1 MIFSCR
7 ICIIRYTLLLFG
19 ENITLVDECL
29 CETRTGGDLLK
40 LFLWILFIFVIFIC
54 LLFLDFYFGRRQHLK
69 EIDSFHFPIRY
80 SNMEIFTNGTN
91 LFQQTV
97 RDIKGANHHIH
108 ILFYI
113 FRDDPFGSLMLEL
126 LEKKRAEGVQV
137 RLLIDWVGSLYFP
150 RRRIKELRKRGIE
163 ISFCHVPSF
172 PFLLYKLQ
180 SRNHRKIMVI
190 DGKIGFLGGFNI
202 GKEYVNRDEVL
213 NPWRDCH
220 VRFTGEGVQDLQKQ
234 FLTDWRK
241 AGNHFI
247 EHADYYPHLEKGDIK
262 HQFFTYEGTGLEEDI
277 CHLLDSAKEQV
288 IIGSPYF
295 IPGKKA
301 FLQLKQCIKRG
312 VDVTIIVPGIS
323 DHPLI
328 KEGSFRYLRKLLQ
341 LGCTVYHYQE
351 GFYHAKVFIIDQDLC
366 SIGTANFD
374 KRSFYY
380 NYEMNSIFYD
390 KNITKQ
396 MLDIANRDIA
406 KSSPVTLKKLYPK
419 KVSAVVK
426 EWIAFVISPLL

>member
-1 MIFSCR
+1 MQI
-7 ICIIRYTLLLFG
+7 
-19 ENITLVDECL
+19 
-29 CETRTGGDLLK
+29 
-40 LFLWILFIFVIFIC
+40 FLWILFIFFIFIS
-54 LLFLDFYFGRRQHLK
+54 LLFLDFYLGRRQHLK
-69 EIDSFHFPIRY
+69 EIDSFRFPTRY
-80 SNMEIFTNGTN
+80 SNIEVFTNGTK

-97 RDIKGANHHIH
+97 RDIKEANHHIH

-126 LEKKRAEGVQV
+126 LEKKVTEGVKV

-150 RRRIKELRKRGIE
+150 RRRVKELRKKGIE
-163 ISFCHVPSF
+163 ISFCHVPRF

-190 DGKIGFLGGFNI
+190 DGKVGFLGGFNI

-220 VRFTGEGVQDLQKQ
+220 VRYTGEGVQDLQTQ
-234 FLTDWRK
+234 FLTDWKR
-241 AGNHFI
+241 ARNPFI
-247 EHADYYPHLEKGDIK
+247 EDPDYFPRLEKGDIK
-262 HQFFTYEGTGLEEDI
+262 HQFFTYEGKDLEEDI

-301 FLQLKQCIKRG
+301 FLQLKKCIKRG
-312 VDVTIIVPGIS
+312 VDVTIIAPGIS

-328 KEGSFRYLRKLLQ
+328 KEASFRFLRKLLK

-351 GFYHAKVFIIDQDLC
+351 GFYHAKVFIVDQDLC

-374 KRSFYY
+374 NRSFYY

-390 KNITKQ
+390 KNVTKQ
-396 MLDIANRDIA
+396 MLDIAEIDIA
-406 KSSPVTLKKLYPK
+406 KSSQVTLIGLSPK
-419 KVSAVVK
+419 KVSVLVK
-426 EWIAFVISPLL
+426 EWIAFVFSPLL